1 MFDYI
6 TTEVRLPYA
15 ILNLR
20 FTDRERSQEVFVPL
34 LILLWFQVGVNRM
47 HLIFP
52 PIDLVPGTVRQL
64 VLRALVFVCLRLWWE
79 AFS

>member
-1 MFDYI
+1 MSDFL
-6 TTEVRLPYA
+6 TLEVRLPYA

-20 FTDRERSQEVFVPL
+20 FTDGKRSQEVFVPL
-34 LILLWFQVGVNRM
+34 LVLLWFQVGVNWV

-64 VLRALVFVCLRLWWE
+64 VLGALVFVCLRLWWE
-79 AFS
+79 AFN